1 MPWIAKL
8 RNLCQALG
16 QFRRAKLKAS
26 ERAKKGRKGEEETH
40 LLSPAVLTRFFA
52 LFFDLHYLGAWNR
65 LRNSRRSREGGQQ
78 SRQTGARRRNLQW
91 NFIKFRG
98 EVIKLKAIE
107 FLLIAKQIMLAV
119 KASWLASKTSTCFN
133 KTENWIWNQ
142 LYFVL
147 SAYSNK
153 DLHKSFWKFSFHG
166 YWVYWYGLTLR
177 YNEITSINDS
187 KTKKKTNINGQ
198 TRKRKQKRKLEK
210 RDLILFWGAMISFY
224 SH

>member
-1 MPWIAKL
+1 MLWIAKL

-16 QFRRAKLKAS
+16 QFRRAKKKRAS
-26 ERAKKGRKGEEETH
+26 EKR
-40 LLSPAVLTRFFA
+40 
-52 LFFDLHYLGAWNR
+52 
-65 LRNSRRSREGGQQ
+65 REGWRGDSPSLSSSPHAVFRTFFRSPLSWSLEQVKKFA
-78 SRQTGARRRNLQW
+78 SLEGGWPTEPPNRGKKAKFAW

-133 KTENWIWNQ
+133 NTENWIWNQ

-177 YNEITSINDS
+177 YN
-187 KTKKKTNINGQ
+187 
-198 TRKRKQKRKLEK
+198 
-210 RDLILFWGAMISFY
+210 
-224 SH
+224 

>member
-16 QFRRAKLKAS
+16 QFRRAKKS

-78 SRQTGARRRNLQW
+78 SRQTGARKRNLQW

-153 DLHKSFWKFSFHG
+153 DLHKSFRKFSFHG

-177 YNEITSINDS
+177 YN
-187 KTKKKTNINGQ
+187 
-198 TRKRKQKRKLEK
+198 
-210 RDLILFWGAMISFY
+210 
-224 SH
+224 